1 MNYIKLIYLSVFCGI
16 ITILAFFNIVYSFYL
31 NLYLN
36 LNTYIYTFFISIF
49 LSLIFYI
56 AKNNNEK
63 KTTIY
68 EKILTI
74 LLGYFLLPLIISIP
88 FYFSIYNLTFIN
100 SFFEAI
106 SGFTSTGFTIFNNIN
121 HIDQSL
127 ILWRS
132 ASQWVGG
139 LYFLFSIIVLI
150 DIFDHSF
157 KKSLTNFIS
166 FNKAETLKQSLKIFL
181 LYSTMTLVIFIILNI
196 FDVRLFNSLNLAM
209 TIISSGGFLPSND
222 LSNILIKNSQIII
235 TSLLMLTSFFSI
247 FLTYNLF
254 FTKNHN
260 LNFFNEDIHLLIY
273 FLTLLLIFFIF
284 PNYDN
289 NFSQLFLSLTSSVSN
304 IGFSL
309 NNDLPNLS
317 FIFLIFVMIGGSFFS
332 TSSGIRFLKVYSL
345 FKYSI
350 NEILSYSRPKNIYI
364 NKHLFSKEF
373 FKIDEI
379 YKYFL
384 SILIFI
390 LSLLFLTFLLT
401 LSGIEF
407 ESSFKLSI
415 LTLMNT
421 VNSSMYGLS
430 DFSFYDLHFLNKY
443 YLIFFMI
450 MGRFELLTLL
460 IVCKKFLFKNWIRTI
475 NIFNIFIC
483 TLSSAG

>member
-1 MNYIKLIYLSVFCGI
+1 MNYIKLIYLSVFCGMI
-16 ITILAFFNIVYSFYL
+16 SILSFFNIVYSYYL

-36 LNTYIYTFFISIF
+36 LDTYIYTFLASTILTLVFYFI
-49 LSLIFYI
+49 
-56 AKNNNEK
+56 KNNDEK

-68 EKILTI
+68 EKILTT
-74 LLGYFLLPLIISIP
+74 LLGYILLPLIIAIP
-88 FYFSIYNLTFIN
+88 FYFSIYNLTFVN
-100 SFFEAI
+100 SYFEAI
-106 SGFTSTGFTIFNNIN
+106 SGFTSTGFTIFDNIN

-139 LYFLFSIIVLI
+139 LYFLFSIILLI

-166 FNKAETLKQSLKIFL
+166 FNKAETLKQSVKIFL
-181 LYSTMTLVIFIILNI
+181 LYSFITTGIFFLLNI
-196 FDVRLFNSLNLAM
+196 FEIRMFNSLNLAM
-209 TIISSGGFLPSND
+209 TVISSGGFLPSNN
-222 LSNILIKNSQIII
+222 LSNILIDNSQIIV

-247 FLTYNLF
+247 FLTYNLI

-273 FLTLLLIFFIF
+273 FLILLFIFFVFLNFDNSF
-284 PNYDN
+284 P
-289 NFSQLFLSLTSSVSN
+289 QLFLSLTSSVSN

-309 NNDLPNLS
+309 DKNSKNLS
-317 FIFLIFVMIGGSFFS
+317 FIFLILVVIGGSFFS
-332 TSSGIRFLKVYSL
+332 TSSGLRFLKIYSL

-350 NEILSYSRPKNIYI
+350 NEILSYSRPKNIYV
-364 NKHLFSKEF
+364 NKHLFSKDF
-373 FKIDEI
+373 FQLNEI

-384 SILIFI
+384 TVIIFI
-390 LSLLFLTFLLT
+390 ISLLFLTGLLT

-421 VNSSMYGLS
+421 VNSSMYGLA
-430 DFSFYDLHFLNKY
+430 DFSFYDLQFFTKY
-443 YLIFFMI
+443 YLIFFMVI
-450 MGRFELLTLL
+450 GRLELLTLL
-460 IVCKKFLFKNWIRTI
+460 IICKKFLFKN
-475 NIFNIFIC
+475 
-483 TLSSAG
+483 